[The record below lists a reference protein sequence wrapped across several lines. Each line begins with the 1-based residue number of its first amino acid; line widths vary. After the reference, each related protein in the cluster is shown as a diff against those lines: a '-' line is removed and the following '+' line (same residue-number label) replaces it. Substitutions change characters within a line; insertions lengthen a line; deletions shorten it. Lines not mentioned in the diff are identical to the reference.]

1 MKIDIFTHILPT
13 GYQEELYKVYGSP
26 GLRKAVDSTPGLF
39 DLNMRFRMLDQYG
52 CRQVLTLG
60 GAPPVEAIADPAVA
74 ADLARV
80 ANDEMSALVDKYPDR
95 FAAAVATL
103 PMNDMDAAL
112 LELDRAVHDLKMR
125 GIQICSSIKGRP
137 LDSPELFP
145 LYERMVHY
153 DLPIW
158 IHPARGIKT
167 ADYPDEKIS
176 KYEVWSIFGWPYET
190 TVAMTRLIFGGV
202 FEKYPSLKVIT
213 HHGGGMVPY
222 FGERI
227 RSANDLIAMRQKVS
241 APEGL
246 KKPPLEYY
254 RMFYNDTALSG
265 SLPALTCAYQFF
277 GPDRLLFGSDAPFD
291 TEQGARLIRQ
301 TIEAIEAMDIPA
313 QDKDKIFRENAVKL
327 LHLHV

>member
-1 MKIDIFTHILPT
+1 MKIDIFTHILPA
-13 GYQEELYKVYGSP
+13 GYQEELYKVYDSP

-39 DLNMRFRMLDQYG
+39 DLDMRFRIMDQYE

-60 GAPPVEAIADPAVA
+60 GAPPVEAVADPVVA
-74 ADLARV
+74 TGLARV
-80 ANDEMSALVDKYPDR
+80 ANDELSALVDKYPDR
-95 FAAAVATL
+95 FAAAIATL
-103 PMNDMDAAL
+103 PMNDVDAAL
-112 LELDRAVHDLKMR
+112 QELDRAVNELKMR
-125 GIQICSSIKGRP
+125 GIQICSSIKGKP
-137 LDSPELFP
+137 LDSPEFFP

-167 ADYPDEKIS
+167 PDYPNEKIS

-190 TVAMTRLIFGGV
+190 TVAMTRLVFGGV
-202 FEKYPSLKVIT
+202 FEKYPSIKIIT

-254 RMFYNDTALSG
+254 PMFYNDTALSG
-265 SLPALTCAYQFF
+265 SSSALTCAYDFF
-277 GPDRLLFGSDAPFD
+277 GPEHLLFGSDAPFD

-301 TIEAIEAMDIPA
+301 TIEAIEEMDIPVR
-313 QDKDKIFRENAVKL
+313 DKQKIFEENAGKL
-327 LHLHV
+327 LHLPV